1 MITLLMFP
9 ASFGAPS
16 HSPYCVKAMCL
27 LEMAGEAWTPEY
39 LTRPS
44 DMPYGKL
51 PVIRYKDKLL
61 PDSGNLQRFLEA
73 RGADFHPGLSPA
85 RKAQA
90 RAFQR
95 LAEESLGLGLVCERW
110 LNDACWTVVRDEFF
124 GDVPEAARGQ
134 VTDEIRA
141 QVRQGL
147 IGHGIARMSDA
158 DRLALFS
165 EDLEAIEAMLW
176 EGKFLFGDVATAADA
191 SVVPFLDMLS
201 ALPVETAL
209 GAMVCDNARLV
220 EYVAAGRAAMY
231 PRADKARA
239 A

>member
-1 MITLLMFP
+1 MIALLTFP

-27 LEMAGEAWTPEY
+27 LQMSGEAWSPEY
-39 LTRPS
+39 LARPAG
-44 DMPYGKL
+44 MPYGKL
-51 PVIRYKDKLL
+51 PVIRHDDALL

-73 RGADFHPGLSPA
+73 RGADFHPGLSTVQ
-85 RKAQA
+85 KAQA

-95 LAEESLGLGLVCERW
+95 LAEENLGLGLVCERW
-110 LNDACWTVVRDEFF
+110 LNDACWEKVRDVFF
-124 GDVPEAARGQ
+124 ADVPEAQRGA

-147 IGHGIARMSDA
+147 TGHGIARMSES
-158 DRLALFS
+158 DRLALYD
-165 EDLEAIEAMLW
+165 EDLSAIEAMLW
-176 EGKFLFGDVATAADA
+176 EGPFLFGDAPTAADA

-201 ALPVETAL
+201 TLPVETAL
-209 GAMVCDNARLV
+209 GAKVTGNARLMA
-220 EYVAAGRAAMY
+220 YVAAGRGAMY
-231 PRADKARA
+231 PTKVALA